1 MIWTKPRIVEELR
14 RLHKDGVDLSYGA
27 MTKRKQSL
35 VSAAAYHFG
44 SYRQAV
50 QRAEIPYDQVLRRPR
65 WTKQTIIA
73 QIKKARRD
81 GTALH
86 WSAVSKRRDE
96 LGKAAFASLQPR
108 LFGQWHR
115 ALHAAG
121 LDADEISQYRNW
133 DRSTVVFELKCRA
146 SDREALNSGAVQRED
161 PGLHAA
167 AVRYFGTYDKALKAA
182 KLNPDTLRLRK
193 SWSKPAVLAAIKSA
207 GKRGTHLSDSA
218 MRAQYPA
225 LYGAAVRLFGTYT
238 SARSAAG
245 VKFEAGVRARLSARR
260 R

>member
-1 MIWTKPRIVEELR
+1 MIWTKPRIVEELQ
-14 RLHKDGVDLSYGA
+14 RLHKAGAKLSYNA
-27 MTKRKQSL
+27 LAKRKQSL

-44 SYRQAV
+44 SYREAV
-50 QRAEIPYDQVLRRPR
+50 IKANIPYEDVLRRPR

-73 QIKKARRD
+73 QIKKARRAGID
-81 GTALH
+81 LY

-121 LDADEISQYRNW
+121 LDADEISQYRAW
-133 DRSTVVFELKCRA
+133 DRHTVVFELKSRA
-146 SDREALNSGAVQRED
+146 SDREALNSGALQRED

-167 AVRYFGTYDKALKAA
+167 AVRYFKTYDNALKAA
-182 KLNPDTLRLRK
+182 KLDPERLRLRK
-193 SWSKPAVLAAIKSA
+193 SWSKPVVLAAIKAA

-218 MRAQYPA
+218 MRQQYPA
-225 LYGAAVRLFGTYT
+225 LYGAAVRFFGTYT
-238 SARSAAG
+238 AARKAAG
-245 VKFEAGVRARLSARR
+245 VKFEIGGKAKSARR

>member
-14 RLHKDGVDLSYGA
+14 QLHEKGAKLSYNA
-27 MTKRKQSL
+27 LAKRKQSL

-44 SYRQAV
+44 SYREAV
-50 QRAEIPYDQVLRRPR
+50 IKAGIPYDEVLRRPR
-65 WTKQTIIA
+65 WSKQTIIA
-73 QIKKARRD
+73 EIKKARRK

-108 LFGQWHR
+108 LFGQWHL

-121 LDADEISQYRNW
+121 LDADEISQYRAW
-133 DRSTVVFELKCRA
+133 DRNTVVFELKARA
-146 SDREALNSGAVQRED
+146 SDREALNSGALQRED

-182 KLNPDTLRLRK
+182 KLDPQALRLRK
-193 SWSKPAVLAAIKSA
+193 RWNKPTVLAAIKAA

-218 MRAQYPA
+218 LRQQYPA

-238 SARSAAG
+238 AARDAAG
-245 VKFEAGVRARLSARR
+245 VKFDASAKPS
-260 R
+260 

>member
-14 RLHKDGVDLSYGA
+14 RLHKAGAKLSYNA
-27 MTKRKQSL
+27 MAKRKQSL

-50 QRAEIPYDQVLRRPR
+50 LKADIPYDQVLRRPR

-73 QIKKARRD
+73 QIKKARRA

-96 LGKAAFASLQPR
+96 LGRAAFASLQPR

-133 DRSTVVFELKCRA
+133 DRHTIVFELKGRA
-146 SDREALNSGAVQRED
+146 SDREALNSGALQKDD

-167 AVRYFGTYDKALKAA
+167 AVRYFGSYDKALEAA
-182 KLNPDTLRLRK
+182 KLDPEALRLRK
-193 SWSKPAVLAAIKSA
+193 RWTRAIVLAASKSA
-207 GKRGTHLSDSA
+207 EKRGTHLSDSA
-218 MRAQYPA
+218 IRQQYPA
-225 LYGAAVRLFGTYT
+225 LYGAAVRLFGSYT
-238 SARSAAG
+238 KARKASG
-245 VKFEAGVRARLSARR
+245 VKYDSFARR
-260 R
+260 KA

>member
-1 MIWTKPRIVEELR
+1 MIWTKQRIVEELR
-14 RLHKDGVDLSYGA
+14 RLHKSGADLSYNA
-27 MTKRKQSL
+27 LAKRKQSL

-50 QRAEIPYDQVLRRPR
+50 GKAEITYEEVLRRPR
-65 WTKQTIIA
+65 WSKQRIIT
-73 QIKKARRD
+73 QIKQARRA
-81 GTALH
+81 GIELH
-86 WSAVSKRRDE
+86 WSAVSQRRDE

-133 DRSTVVFELKCRA
+133 DRSTVVFELKSRA
-146 SDREALNSGAVQRED
+146 SGREKLNSGALQRED

-167 AVRYFGTYDKALKAA
+167 AVRYFGSYDKALRAA
-182 KLNPDTLRLRK
+182 KLDPGALRLRK
-193 SWSKPAVLAAIKSA
+193 SWNKAIVLSAIKSA

-218 MRAQYPA
+218 IRQQYPA
-225 LYGAAVRLFGTYT
+225 LYGASVRLFGTYT
-238 SARSAAG
+238 EARRAAG
-245 VKFEAGVRARLSARR
+245 VKFEAAAKARLTARR